1 MNEQPVHVPEAQK
14 DTQLALSRV
23 YQKTPE
29 HGLLSE
35 PSVSPGLS
43 SPTPSPL
50 AESQIGEAP

>member
-1 MNEQPVHVPEAQK
+1 MNEQPVHMPKAQ

-35 PSVSPGLS
+35 PSVSPRLS

-50 AESQIGEAP
+50 AESQIGEGP